1 MKMTISATLV
11 AWSPM
16 RSRRGVRRG
25 WHSVRVSPGG
35 LTAGRGAVT
44 LPGLIMWGRAR
55 LAFITF
61 GIIGMTASSVGALE
75 RAEVPDKYKW
85 NLGDLYPSEAAWTKA
100 KDALAKRVP
109 EMAKHKG
116 RLGKSANDLRAALQ
130 DMFDADLELSRL
142 MVYANGLSDEDV
154 RAARPREMKQAA
166 EELATAMAAAS
177 SWVRPEILTL
187 DPGKLRKWMAQDK
200 KLAPYRVFLEETLRR
215 KPHTL
220 GVGEEKIAAEA
231 GDLERAGGDVHGV
244 LSNADLPYPTI
255 KLSTGETVRLDAS
268 AYTLHRQARA
278 RADRDKVFSAF
289 FGALKTYERTMGA
302 TLAAT
307 VKAHLF
313 EKRIRKF
320 DTALEAALFTD
331 NIPPA
336 VYKQLL
342 ADVHRSLPTL
352 HRYLGLRKRMLGLDT
367 LRYQDLYVP
376 LVGSVDLHFQ
386 PDEARQ
392 ITLDALA
399 PLGPAYI
406 ETLRKGFESH
416 WTDFLPSTGKRSGAY
431 STGVYGVHPYQL
443 LNFNGRYEDLTTLA
457 HESGHSMHTFLS
469 YAGQPYPTAEY
480 PIFVAEVASTF
491 NENLL
496 IHYMLDRAKDDSTRL
511 FLLGTLLDG
520 LRTTLFRQTHFA
532 EFELAFHEQAE
543 RGEPLTGENLSKR
556 YLELARVYYGHAQ
569 KVCQVDEV
577 LATEW
582 AYVPHFYYNFYVYQY
597 ATSMIASTSLARA
610 VREEARAGKTAR
622 RDAYLKMLSAG
633 SSKYA
638 IDLLKDAGVD
648 MTTSAPFDSAIAEM
662 NATMDEIE
670 QILQRKK

>member
-1 MKMTISATLV
+1 M
-11 AWSPM
+11 
-16 RSRRGVRRG
+16 SR
-25 WHSVRVSPGG
+25 
-35 LTAGRGAVT
+35 T
-44 LPGLIMWGRAR
+44 R
-55 LAFITF
+55 LAFVCF
-61 GIIGMTASSVGALE
+61 GIGVIAMTAAAAAPVGATE
-75 RAEVPDKYKW
+75 RKDLPEKYRW
-85 NLGDLYPSEAAWTKA
+85 NLGDLYPSEADWTQA
-100 KDALAKRVP
+100 KDAAAKRVP
-109 EMAKHKG
+109 ELAKFKG
-116 RLGKSANDLRAALQ
+116 HLGKSPKDLLAALQ
-130 DMFDADLELSRL
+130 AMFDLDLQLSRL
-142 MVYANGLSDEDV
+142 NVYANGLSDEDV

-166 EELATAMAAAS
+166 EELATTFAAAI

-187 DPGKLRKWMAQDK
+187 DAAKVRKWVAQEK

-220 GVGEEKIAAEA
+220 GAAEERVAAEA
-231 GDLERAGGDVHGV
+231 GELQRAGGEVHGV

-255 KLSTGETVRLDAS
+255 KLSTGESVRLDA
-268 AYTLHRQARA
+268 AAFTLHRQARA
-278 RADRDKVFSAF
+278 RADRDQVFASF

-302 TLAAT
+302 TLAAG

-313 EKRIRKF
+313 EKRVRHF
-320 DTALEAALFTD
+320 DTALQSALFND
-331 NIPPA
+331 NIPVA

-352 HRYLGLRKRMLGLDT
+352 HRYLTLRKRMLGLDT

-376 LVGSVDLHFQ
+376 LVASVDMRFK

-399 PLGPAYI
+399 PLGKAYTDAL
-406 ETLRKGFESH
+406 EKGFNSR
-416 WTDFLPSTGKRSGAY
+416 WTDYLPSTGKRSGAY

-443 LNFNGRYEDLTTLA
+443 LNFNGRYDDLTTLA

-469 YAGQPYPTAEY
+469 HAAQPYPTADY

-496 IHYMLDRAKDDSTRL
+496 IHFMLDRAKDDATRL

-520 LRTTLFRQTHFA
+520 LRTTLFRQTQFA

-543 RGEPLTGENLSKR
+543 RGEPLTGENLSQL
-556 YLELARVYYGHAQ
+556 YLKIARDYYGHD
-569 KVCQVDEV
+569 KKICQVDDL
-577 LATEW
+577 LAIEW
-582 AYVPHFYYNFYVYQY
+582 SYVPHFYYNFYVYQY
-597 ATSMIASTSLARA
+597 ATSMVASTSLARA
-610 VREEARAGKTAR
+610 VREELKTGKTAR
-622 RDAYLKMLSAG
+622 RDAYLKMLSSG

-648 MTTSAPFDSAIAEM
+648 MTTSGPFDAAIAEM
-662 NATMDEIE
+662 NATMDEME
-670 QILQRKK
+670 KVLARQPKPAPAKR